1 MSATTSC
8 DIVSFTVQSTRVLG
22 IAECVGS
29 CGYAADRRFYSEPLR
44 KDVTLAE
51 KKAHGKSFC
60 HHKLVPQEA
69 STTSTWPAAAS
80 PGGIEP
86 YRRRNIAF
94 SSFTAFPE
102 F

>member
-51 KKAHGKSFC
+51 KKAHGFPVVKFQLYVLILSFPDM
-60 HHKLVPQEA
+60 LL
-69 STTSTWPAAAS
+69 
-80 PGGIEP
+80 
-86 YRRRNIAF
+86 IA
-94 SSFTAFPE
+94 PE
-102 F
+102 RPSKYYLTIAT